1 MTDQAARTT
10 VEADVL
16 EREVI
21 DENLLRRLLQR
32 AGRGLAAPALEAL
45 ELMLDPETL
54 SRTAEDARCP
64 ELSTDAYRPNSRPAA
79 GGRFQ

>member
-1 MTDQAARTT
+1 MDPTGSLRMTDQAARTT

-32 AGRGLAAPALEAL
+32 AGRGLAAPALGAL
-45 ELMLDPETL
+45 ELMLDPCLLYTSPSPRDYAA
-54 SRTAEDARCP
+54 SRMPSSA
-64 ELSTDAYRPNSRPAA
+64 
-79 GGRFQ
+79 

>member
-21 DENLLRRLLQR
+21 DEGVLRRLLQR
-32 AGRGLAAPALEAL
+32 AGRGLAAPAL
-45 ELMLDPETL
+45 DPGIDVG
-54 SRTAEDARCP
+54 S
-64 ELSTDAYRPNSRPAA
+64 
-79 GGRFQ
+79 